1 MESTPDSGV
10 DIKKAVVAPFV
21 APCLRSDTAAGNTP
35 HDHNGIGMPTKAAL
49 NTEENRPLPRCRT
62 TEFGLRN
69 TLRNPLTS
77 NPNNIYMDAS
87 NSRCQDSDN
96 TRMIKLKIIVSSSLV
111 RNYLVLS
118 LVGWATQL
126 NTIKN
131 DF

>member
-49 NTEENRPLPRCRT
+49 KTEENRPLPRCRT

-87 NSRCQDSDN
+87 KSRCQDSDS
-96 TRMIKLKIIVSSSLV
+96 TPKINSNILNS
-111 RNYLVLS
+111 NYIYFVLIP
-118 LVGWATQL
+118 A
-126 NTIKN
+126 
-131 DF
+131 DR